1 MKRSYPSVSLRILVI
16 ACALSAGLALIGG
29 PGGLST
35 LSAQELETQ
44 NRTEQDSA
52 ASSAQELGV
61 RELHVPET
69 VSTGRALTV
78 FVSGVARTETATVA
92 LHTPAGAEYQ
102 SVRAFRMPHRAGKDG
117 PGEGAVAALF
127 GIGVNT
133 EPGTYTVKAELTE
146 ASGSGGENKAVLTL
160 VDTVRVEEGSFRSER
175 ISLNKSMTE
184 LRSGEDPRKAREAR
198 ELLALLSRYRAGAV
212 YEPGRFELP
221 VKEFRISSYFGDRRT
236 FVYVNGGTSGA
247 IHTGLDLAA
256 PTGTPTVAAGG
267 GLVVFADERMLTG
280 ETVVIEQL
288 PGVYGLYYH
297 LDEIDVEAG
306 QRVAKGERIGTVGA
320 TGLVTGPHLHWE
332 LRVNGVSVAP
342 RQFTEAGLL
351 DKAREMGIMAN
362 TTQRRG

>member
-1 MKRSYPSVSLRILVI
+1 V
-16 ACALSAGLALIGG
+16 
-29 PGGLST
+29 
-35 LSAQELETQ
+35 
-44 NRTEQDSA
+44 
-52 ASSAQELGV
+52 
-61 RELHVPET
+61 
-69 VSTGRALTV
+69 
-78 FVSGVARTETATVA
+78 
-92 LHTPAGAEYQ
+92 
-102 SVRAFRMPHRAGKDG
+102 
-117 PGEGAVAALF
+117 VAALF

-133 EPGTYTVKAELTE
+133 EPGTYTVKAQLTE
-146 ASGSGGENKAVLTL
+146 ASGSGGENTAVLTL
-160 VDTVRVEEGSFRSER
+160 VDTVRIEEGSFRSER

-198 ELLALLSRYRAGAV
+198 ELLALLSRYRTGAV
-212 YEPGRFELP
+212 YEPRRFELP